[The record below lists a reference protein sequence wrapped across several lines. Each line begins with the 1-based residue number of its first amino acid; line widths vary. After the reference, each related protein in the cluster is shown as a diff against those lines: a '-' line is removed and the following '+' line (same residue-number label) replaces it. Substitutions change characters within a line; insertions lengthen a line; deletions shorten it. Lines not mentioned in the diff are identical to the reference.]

1 MQIEEVLLIDLQ
13 PSQFYLSQEKID
25 NIKTWFRAD
34 DLSNFEPL
42 PVKILN
48 GKMILTDGHT
58 RAFVAYSAGLSKIP
72 LVWENEDLDW
82 EAYQRCVDACEER
95 GVRAVSDFQGR
106 ILSKEDYAV
115 LWNGWCDELHKLLK
129 IFKGGL
135 LIEN

>member
-1 MQIEEVLLIDLQ
+1 MQIEEVLLVDLQ

-58 RAFVAYSAGLSKIP
+58 RAFVAYSAGLSKVP
-72 LVWENEDLDW
+72 LVWENEELDW
-82 EAYQRCVDACEER
+82 EAYQKCVDACEER
-95 GVRAVSDFQGR
+95 GVRVVSDF
-106 ILSKEDYAV
+106 
-115 LWNGWCDELHKLLK
+115 
-129 IFKGGL
+129 
-135 LIEN
+135 